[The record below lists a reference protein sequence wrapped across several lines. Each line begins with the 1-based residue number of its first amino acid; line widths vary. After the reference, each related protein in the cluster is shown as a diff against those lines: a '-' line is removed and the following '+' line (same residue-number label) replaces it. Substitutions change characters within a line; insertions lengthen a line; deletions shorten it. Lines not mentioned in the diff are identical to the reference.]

1 MLSGGASL
9 TGSGVSVAEGYK
21 LVTWRYTK
29 LRQTIDMNRRRTLS
43 LYLALTTMALALSD
57 CASSLVERRSGDGL
71 PVASSTAP
79 ELDSGWTDKPG
90 WHARHWMVAAANPL
104 AVDAGYQILKA
115 GGSAMDAAIAVQ
127 MVLNLVEPQ
136 SSGIGGGAFLVH
148 WDGERMESFD
158 GRETAPAAATETLFQ
173 QDGQPM
179 PFYAA
184 VVGGRSVGVPGVL
197 RMLEMAHRRYG
208 KLPWAALF
216 EPAIRLADQ
225 GFAISPR
232 LAALIKAD
240 RYLSRDPSAKA
251 YFYNADGSPKSAGA
265 LLKNPELAEAFRK
278 LAKQGAS
285 AFYTGPI
292 ARDIVAK
299 VHGHPGNPGLLS
311 EQDMAGYQA
320 RERPALCFD
329 YRQAQVCGPP
339 LPSSGTLAL
348 GEIFG
353 MLGHTSIAADKPTR
367 NADGSWKLSAEAVHL
382 YCEAARLAYAD
393 RAYYAADDAF
403 VAVPV
408 VGLLDPDYLKRRA
421 GLIGEWSM
429 GLAEPGHPPGATDS
443 RGPDRSPE
451 LPSTS
456 QISIVDGDGHAVSM
470 TTTIE
475 DAFGSRQMVR
485 GFLLNNQLTDFSFAS
500 VDREG
505 HPVANRVQP
514 GKRPRSSMS
523 PLLVLDNRGQLIMSL
538 GSPGGSAIINY
549 VGKVLLGTL
558 DWRLNIQDAI
568 ALPNFGSRNGPTELE
583 QGRVSEALVSALRAR
598 GHDIKLMPQTS
609 GLQGIMRVPGGWLGG
624 ADPRREGVARGD

>member
-1 MLSGGASL
+1 
-9 TGSGVSVAEGYK
+9 
-21 LVTWRYTK
+21 
-29 LRQTIDMNRRRTLS
+29 MNRRNTLW
-43 LYLALTTMALALSD
+43 LYLALTATALCYLPGCATSSAQRRLD
-57 CASSLVERRSGDGL
+57 DGLPASSL
-71 PVASSTAP
+71 TAP
-79 ELDSGWTDKPG
+79 EVDSGWTDKPG
-90 WHARHWMVAAANPL
+90 WHARLWMVVAANPL
-104 AVDAGYQILKA
+104 AVDAGYEMLKA
-115 GGSAMDAAIAVQ
+115 GGSAVDAVIAVQ

-136 SSGIGGGAFLVH
+136 SSGIGGGAFLMH
-148 WDGERMESFD
+148 WDGETVKAFD
-158 GRETAPAAATETLFQ
+158 GRETAPAAADATLFQ

-197 RMLEMAHRRYG
+197 RMLELAHKQYG
-208 KLPWAALF
+208 RLPWAALF
-216 EPAIRLADQ
+216 DPAIRLAEQ

-232 LAALIKAD
+232 LASLLKSD
-240 RYLSRDPSAKA
+240 RYLSQDPSARA
-251 YFYNADGSPKSAGA
+251 YFYNADGSPKVAGT
-265 LLKNPELAEAFRK
+265 LLKNPELAEVFRD
-278 LAKQGAS
+278 LAGQGVAV
-285 AFYTGPI
+285 FYSGPI
-292 ARDIVAK
+292 AHDIVAK
-299 VHGHPGNPGLLS
+299 VHAHPNNPGLLS
-311 EQDMAGYQA
+311 EQDMAGYRA
-320 RERPALCFD
+320 RERLALCFD
-329 YRQAQVCGPP
+329 YRETRVCGPP

-353 MLGHTSIAADKPTR
+353 MLGHTSIAAAKPTR
-367 NADGSWKLSAEAVHL
+367 TPDGLWNLSPEAVHL
-382 YCEAARLAYAD
+382 YSEAARLAYAD

-403 VAVPV
+403 VPVPV
-408 VGLLDPDYLKRRA
+408 KGLLDPDYLKQRA

-429 GLAEPGHPPGATDS
+429 GLAQPGHPPGAAAS

-500 VDREG
+500 VDSEG
-505 HPVANRVQP
+505 RPVANRVQP
-514 GKRPRSSMS
+514 GKRPRSSLS
-523 PLLVLDNRGQLIMSL
+523 PLLVLDKRGQLIMSL

-558 DWRLNIQDAI
+558 DWGLNIQEAI

-598 GHDIKLMPQTS
+598 GHDVKLMPQTS
-609 GLQGIMRVPGGWLGG
+609 GLQGIMRVPDGWLGG
-624 ADPRREGVARGD
+624 ADPRREGVARGN